1 MKYNCKSQNKD
12 YITFTGA
19 LSRERYLE
27 PNRTR
32 PSKVQNVPVLT
43 EGIALVP
50 RGLLLVTGLW
60 VRLLE
65 AVTLLFTDTRS
76 LKRSNMS
83 RPQSTPFGYA
93 FRKPYHRQVGSPST
107 ATTSHPAPSHLRL
120 FSNWVVTDSFSH
132 TSNAED
138 PGLVNAA
145 SECITFA
152 KMSGTPLTEVI
163 GDHRS
168 NCFTLI

>member
-27 PNRTR
+27 LNRTR

-83 RPQSTPFGYA
+83 QPQSTPCGYA
-93 FRKPYHRQVGSPST
+93 FRKP
-107 ATTSHPAPSHLRL
+107 
-120 FSNWVVTDSFSH
+120 
-132 TSNAED
+132 
-138 PGLVNAA
+138 
-145 SECITFA
+145 
-152 KMSGTPLTEVI
+152 
-163 GDHRS
+163 
-168 NCFTLI
+168 